1 MTQPNNE
8 SQKIQSF
15 TDLYSWQE
23 GHKLVLEVYKN
34 TKSFPDEEKFG
45 LTNQIRRA
53 AVSITSNIA
62 EGFGRSGKQEKKN
75 FYSTALGSLAE
86 VQNQLLIAR
95 DLGYI
100 SNETFKELAD
110 KTVAI
115 DKMLN
120 GLIKTAGT
128 RTETSA

>member
-1 MTQPNNE
+1 MMQSNNN
-8 SQKIQSF
+8 SQKIKSF

-23 GHKLVLEVYKN
+23 GHKLVLEVYKE
-34 TKSFPDEEKFG
+34 TKQFPDEERFG
-45 LTNQIRRA
+45 LTNQLRRA
-53 AVSITSNIA
+53 AVSITSNVA
-62 EGFGRSGKQEKKN
+62 EGFSRSGKQEKKN

-95 DLGYI
+95 DMGYI
-100 SNETFKELAD
+100 TDRAFKELAD

-120 GLIKTAGT
+120 GLIKTAET
-128 RTETSA
+128 RTDSSA

>member
-1 MTQPNNE
+1 MTSSETN
-8 SQKIQSF
+8 SSKIKSF

-34 TKSFPDEEKFG
+34 TKNFPDDEKFG

-53 AVSITSNIA
+53 AVSITSNVA

-86 VQNQLLIAR
+86 VQNQLLAAR

-100 SNETFKELAD
+100 TNETFKELAD

-120 GLIKTAGT
+120 GLIKKAGSRTSSTA
-128 RTETSA
+128 